1 MSINLLKKILT
12 LLLKTKFEFAEP
24 AKKRILFFDYSNCV
38 IIIKK
43 FKLKERNF
51 NILHTRLEKINIP
64 ILIKSIIK
72 NSLRLSLVNYYLEYL
87 SVTKPK
93 KVFTF
98 IDNNIIFYKL
108 KNKFPNIKFISIQSG
123 HRTQY
128 RDFFLLLK
136 KSKNLNLRCD
146 KIFVANHGFGKTLK
160 KFIKCDIVPLGFF
173 KNNFI
178 KPKENNSLRNSLLFL
193 SQYREHQI
201 QRDFFLVEKKL
212 LKFLCTFCERNNL
225 NLSILGCS
233 KNFQKEKKFY
243 ESFLNLKKFNFQ
255 KKLRYPMNYKLIDKF
270 ETIVSVDSTL
280 GYESISRKKKVAI
293 FSSRRISLNGGLE
306 RFGWPNRFKKIG
318 FFYSSNKFKKKEAE
332 KIMKNVV
339 SINQDSWKKIILP
352 KLKSI
357 SIYNYNNKP
366 LFKELQS

>member
-1 MSINLLKKILT
+1 MSINLLKKIFA
-12 LLLKTKFEFAEP
+12 LLLKTKFEFAKP
-24 AKKRILFFDYSNCV
+24 AKKRILFFDYTNC
-38 IIIKK
+38 IIVIKK
-43 FKLKERNF
+43 FQLKERDF

-72 NSLRLSLVNYYLEYL
+72 NSLRLSLINYYLEYL

-98 IDNNIIFYKL
+98 IDNNLLFYKL

-123 HRTQY
+123 HRTQH

-136 KSKNLNLRCD
+136 KNKNLNLKCD
-146 KIFVANHGFGKTLK
+146 KIFVANLGFGKTIK
-160 KFIKCDIVPLGFF
+160 KFIKCKVVPLGFF

-178 KPKENNSLRNSLLFL
+178 KPKKDKPLQNSLLFL

-201 QRDFFLVEKKL
+201 QGDFFLVEKKL
-212 LKFLCTFCERNNL
+212 LKFLCAFCERNNL
-225 NLSILGCS
+225 NLSILGSS
-233 KNFQKEKKFY
+233 KNFQKEKNYY
-243 ESFLNLKKFNFQ
+243 ESFLNFRKFNFQ
-255 KKLRYPMNYKLIDKF
+255 KKLEYPMNYKLIDKF
-270 ETIVSVDSTL
+270 DTIVFVDSTL

-293 FSSRRISLNGGLE
+293 FSSRRISLKGDLE
-306 RFGWPNRFKKIG
+306 KFGWPIRFKKIG
-318 FFYSSNKFKKKEAE
+318 FFYSSNKFKKTEAE

-339 SINQDSWKKIILP
+339 NINQESWKKIILP

-366 LFKELQS
+366 LLKELHS